1 MWIGQIIQ
9 LPINIGLVSMVTQ
22 GMLAFFFHDIGCQ
35 GYNKLLQNTAV
46 TSPDHSGIVLHL
58 AITCSKSHL
67 IQHLNPEG
75 TLGSILLWVNQV
87 NKFDIKGENAHRSY
101 QTYKVYETGIATL
114 PEIKHLNISGKR
126 WESADANYII
136 LKYNPNPN
144 QWKLNQSRTSSTF
157 RANITFPTAIMLDNS
172 YLLKRITTIC
182 KCLLHYVNGQNET
195 KRPLNTV
202 RDKKV
207 VCSARFV
214 FSTRKTLKIIQCGY
228 LYVLVS
234 ELQVEYTADINEVCS
249 ENEPLMIYIR
259 LDVKIDVIWL

>member
-1 MWIGQIIQ
+1 
-9 LPINIGLVSMVTQ
+9 MVTQ
-22 GMLAFFFHDIGCQ
+22 GRLAFFFHNIGCQ

-87 NKFDIKGENAHRSY
+87 NKFDIKGENTHWSY
-101 QTYKVYETGIATL
+101 QTYKVSETGIATL

-136 LKYNPNPN
+136 LKYNLNPN

-157 RANITFPTAIMLDNS
+157 RANITFPTAIISCAGQQLLVKKNYN
-172 YLLKRITTIC
+172 YLQMSAALC
-182 KCLLHYVNGQNET
+182 KLT
-195 KRPLNTV
+195 KW
-202 RDKKV
+202 DKMAFKH
-207 VCSARFV
+207 S
-214 FSTRKTLKIIQCGY
+214 KG
-228 LYVLVS
+228 
-234 ELQVEYTADINEVCS
+234 
-249 ENEPLMIYIR
+249 
-259 LDVKIDVIWL
+259 